1 MHTFNSAKRWIGLMI
16 GLQALILVTLWGAG
30 PSARVARADG
40 IPDAGAQRD
49 EMIQQQKATNEK
61 LDKLLAF
68 LAGGD
73 LKVTVNKSEETDKH

>member
-1 MHTFNSAKRWIGLMI
+1 MHASSAAKRWIGVMI
-16 GLQALILVTLWGAG
+16 ALQAIILLTLWGAA

-49 EMIQQQKATNEK
+49 EMIQQQKSTNEK
-61 LDKLLAF
+61 LDRLLAL

-73 LKVTVNKSEETDKH
+73 LKVTINKSEETDKH